1 MQQESSHH
9 WQPISENRL
18 AELIEIGE
26 ASMPP
31 RDLAFWSQIRVRPT
45 KWILSPW
52 GDLGGG
58 FWVVAVWGSH
68 CIWFNDIEGGFNLG
82 RFDTFGVLGDYTSGQ
97 AQLHECVSGAN
108 FYLQLRN
115 AE

>member
-1 MQQESSHH
+1 MQQPAQQ
-9 WQPISENRL
+9 WQPISETRL
-18 AELIEIGE
+18 AELIDVGE
-26 ASMPP
+26 AWMSP
-31 RDLAFWSQIRVRPT
+31 RDLAFWRQVRIRPV
-45 KWILSPW
+45 KWSLSPW

-58 FWVVAVWGSH
+58 FWVVAVWGSQ

-82 RFDTFGVLGDYTSGQ
+82 QFEAFGVLGEYTCGQ
-97 AQLHECVSGAN
+97 SDLHDCVSGAN